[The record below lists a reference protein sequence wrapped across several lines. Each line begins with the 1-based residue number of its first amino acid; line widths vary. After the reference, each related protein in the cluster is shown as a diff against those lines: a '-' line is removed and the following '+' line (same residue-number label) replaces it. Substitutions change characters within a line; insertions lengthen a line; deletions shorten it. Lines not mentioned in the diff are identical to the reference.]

1 MTSSQQTLTMELS
14 EDITS
19 LQQIQNNLLSR
30 LEANIGNLSVDE
42 KDKLV
47 EQINDVNQMM
57 VDLYDNIKVNQQY
70 YNDNT
75 LAAQDTLKIQTGTL
89 GILSKQVVKANN
101 VLKQL
106 NQEQANKYRLVEI
119 NDYYTQQYTN
129 HTSILKAVAFF
140 LSITIVI
147 IFLKNKGIIP
157 EGIYSILLIIT
168 VSVGLIYVIK
178 RVYDAYLRSN
188 MYYNEYMYEPPP
200 QSQVSGS
207 TSSSGARF
215 SVVVPSMSLCNE
227 GCNDQDCCPS
237 GYTYVDANKKC
248 VSNSTLPSGV
258 QAFAK

>member
-1 MTSSQQTLTMELS
+1 MTTSQQTLTMELS

-101 VLKQL
+101 VMKQL
-106 NQEQANKYRLVEI
+106 NQDRQI
-119 NDYYTQQYTN
+119 N
-129 HTSILKAVAFF
+129 
-140 LSITIVI
+140 IV
-147 IFLKNKGIIP
+147 
-157 EGIYSILLIIT
+157 
-168 VSVGLIYVIK
+168 
-178 RVYDAYLRSN
+178 
-188 MYYNEYMYEPPP
+188 
-200 QSQVSGS
+200 
-207 TSSSGARF
+207 
-215 SVVVPSMSLCNE
+215 
-227 GCNDQDCCPS
+227 
-237 GYTYVDANKKC
+237 
-248 VSNSTLPSGV
+248 
-258 QAFAK
+258 